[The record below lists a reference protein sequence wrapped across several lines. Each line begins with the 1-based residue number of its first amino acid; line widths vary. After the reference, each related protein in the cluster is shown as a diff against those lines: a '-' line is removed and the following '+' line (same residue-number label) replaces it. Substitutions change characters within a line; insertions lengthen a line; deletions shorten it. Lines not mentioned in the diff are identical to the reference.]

1 MSLARAL
8 ADRLAAFERGVTQ
21 DQSSLY
27 RMVLE
32 DLGRSGLFDAAVTAG
47 LRAPSFALLNQHNEI
62 VSLSS
67 LLARGPLVV
76 TFYRGGWCPYCN
88 LQLLAYQ
95 QVLPTIRE
103 LGAELVA
110 ISPQLP
116 DHSER
121 TAQAARLD
129 FPVLSDV
136 GNVAAAAYGLAFE
149 LPSSLRAAYES
160 AGTPVQLNNGDETW
174 RLPVPGTFVVAQSGL
189 VVLSY
194 VDADYRKRLEPT
206 EILGALTDLRDEIQ
220 IGDPAGKSA

>member
-1 MSLARAL
+1 RFKTLSVWLSIL
-8 ADRLAAFERGVTQ
+8 T
-21 DQSSLY
+21 
-27 RMVLE
+27 VLN
-32 DLGRSGLFDAAVTAG
+32 DLHHPAQGG
-47 LRAPSFALLNQHNEI
+47 LRRTRTI

-110 ISPQLP
+110 ISPQQP